1 GWTAAQVAAAAGHVT
16 VLEILVDHG
25 QNLNDKDGNTN
36 SLLQY
41 AEANNQLAV
50 TEWLLKKGVQRPPF
64 TSYSLHLILATC
76 MSLARCFC
84 LRPVVVW
91 VVRTIGV
98 SLVNWTRR
106 RVDSMKHLKLKTQ
119 EERELR
125 RLQQLTGSTLPQ
137 QLQTETEQSPL
148 IPKQQDLELGQVG
161 QQKEGELQKKQ
172 REELKRQ
179 NEQGKQNKKKIR
191 LPSPHRKVPHGLP
204 NLGNTCYMNSVLQ
217 CLYHSQPLTQHI
229 LSKSPNMLKGKVLS
243 SYDTLV
249 RALSSG
255 KDLHKAVKKLKTTVG
270 SLDDLFQDY
279 EQKEAHDF
287 MSMMIQWLHDDMVQI
302 QGAGGEGET
311 GVSLVSKLFHG
322 THTST
327 ITCPKKEEI
336 ICQVSEPFSNLTLA
350 VNKSGCCDLQDLLQ
364 KYYREQQI
372 DWECNQ
378 CLKEHKCHHST
389 SLQHLPS
396 ILVIHLSRFNKD
408 KPYGKKTEVTFPA
421 NRLSL
426 SQFTHSAEDKYVVP
440 MYNNNDN
447 SYPCIL
453 IFDLY
458 VFNNNNKVTLV
469 C

>member
-1 GWTAAQVAAAAGHVT
+1 MCMFLLRRGSNPDPPCVKRELRQPGHGVT
-16 VLEILVDHG
+16 
-25 QNLNDKDGNTN
+25 K
-36 SLLQY
+36 
-41 AEANNQLAV
+41 
-50 TEWLLKKGVQRPPF
+50 
-64 TSYSLHLILATC
+64 
-76 MSLARCFC
+76 
-84 LRPVVVW
+84 VW

-191 LPSPHRKVPHGLP
+191 LPSPHR
-204 NLGNTCYMNSVLQ
+204 
-217 CLYHSQPLTQHI
+217 
-229 LSKSPNMLKGKVLS
+229 
-243 SYDTLV
+243 
-249 RALSSG
+249 
-255 KDLHKAVKKLKTTVG
+255 TTVG

-426 SQFTHSAEDKYVVP
+426 SQFTHSAEDKQYELYGVCTHAGS
-440 MYNNNDN
+440 MTGGHYTAYCKNWDFFRWYRFND
-447 SYPCIL
+447 SEVQEVEEKQVMSQHYAHIL
-453 IFDLY
+453 FYRTPSHSILTRQSPI
-458 VFNNNNKVTLV
+458 VS
-469 C
+469 